1 MTFKALDLPDLNCL
15 YTAIHVQQGL
25 HMTLCVCVCVCV
37 CVCHIC
43 ISKPHS
49 IRAATSTVILEAD
62 TNYWSLRPEAIK
74 PLESGFIY
82 LCAGWEPAAYPVP
95 GIPAGT
101 RNCKFKGFQT

>member
-1 MTFKALDLPDLNCL
+1 
-15 YTAIHVQQGL
+15 
-25 HMTLCVCVCVCV
+25 MTLCV

-95 GIPAGT
+95 GIPAGESHPET
-101 RNCKFKGFQT
+101 TNLKASRHEKMPFERR